1 MGLFKKVS
9 EARMKDGVDGTLK
22 VVGITMPSSE
32 ATDCN
37 YRMDAVVSADG
48 LAPTAIVHH
57 GYCSVSKWPYV
68 GQELA
73 VKVDRAKPDHVV
85 IDFGKVAKSKDVA
98 RNAAEQLAE
107 QMRTG
112 GSPTTSVPGVT
123 VDGGSVTVA
132 PDGSYQISGFGGG
145 SININLDQL
154 TATSG
159 GQTQAAPDPE
169 AATTFVSS
177 ADVIARGTAGSA
189 TLLGTFPT
197 DEPAVK
203 PDHTNVGLM
212 LNVMIDGHPPYQVQN
227 LYAVPQDKLAALTPG
242 ALLPVKVDL
251 ASAEQVAVDW
261 SLVA

>member
-57 GYCSVSKWPYV
+57 GYCSVSKWPYQ

-73 VKVDRAKPDHVV
+73 VKVDRANPQHVV
-85 IDFGKVAKSKDVA
+85 IDFGKVAKGRDVA

-107 QMRTG
+107 QMRSG
-112 GSPTTSVPGVT
+112 GSSTTSVPGVT
-123 VDGGSVTVA
+123 VDGGNVTVA

-154 TATSG
+154 GAMAGGATRS
-159 GQTQAAPDPE
+159 TTEPE
-169 AATTFVSS
+169 PAATVVTS
-177 ADVIARGTAGSA
+177 ADIIARGTAGSA

-197 DEPAVK
+197 DEPSIK

-227 LYAVPQDKLAALTPG
+227 LYAVPQDKLTALTPG

-251 ASAEQVAVDW
+251 ASTELVAVDW
-261 SLVA
+261 SLLT